1 MAKQG
6 RCPPD
11 ALSERGPQRPPCDSA
26 PPVHARQRTVLF
38 AVFAVTGFSALTLQ
52 VVWQRVI
59 SLHAGV
65 DLFSFTTVVAAF
77 LAGLGLGSL
86 LGGVLA
92 DRLGARRSL
101 LAFAASN
108 AGIGVFAWF
117 SLWLFYDV
125 YRSAVPHLQ
134 GTLAAFGFHFALLI
148 VPTTL
153 MGLSLPLVSRGL
165 VDRIDEAGPLV
176 GKLYAANTLGAG
188 IGAGVSGWILIGSL
202 GFVGVVRLAGVLN
215 LLAAASVVA
224 LWRMASHATAA
235 PAEAAADPVTETTP
249 SGSTRTWP
257 WFAVYGLTGAVALGL
272 EIVFFRLVDALMR
285 SNSYTFGHVLSLYL
299 VTFGAGA
306 AIASRLVGRT
316 KRPDRWFLGIQF
328 SIGVLA
334 LVGPLVLIELPKRL
348 GVYGPFKAHFA
359 IDGYNVGGY
368 RFDSLEEILRVGFVH
383 LGGPLLLMGL
393 PVLAMGASFPFV
405 QRLVAERVDT
415 LGRRTGQL
423 LLANIAGNVT
433 GTLLVGFVLIDAL
446 GTSGTLRLLA
456 GVLLLPG
463 LAAAAMAPRKRRPA
477 YAAGAVALLLGLVAI
492 FPSNFR
498 LWAYFHSAEAGDFA
512 LAEDR
517 ACVNALKKVEGEDFL
532 FINATSQN
540 GYPFD
545 DFHVLV
551 GLLPALLHPDPR
563 QAMAVGLGIGATPY
577 GMSRDPRVGRVDVV
591 EICGGEI
598 DLLRVLARRGA
609 PEIDALLKDPKVEIR
624 VGDGR
629 KFLLSSDKR
638 FDVVTVD
645 VVRPQAA
652 FSGNLYS
659 VEFYELLKSRLA
671 GNGLVAQWIATP
683 RVLNSA
689 TEVFPHVLRL
699 SVASYDGS
707 QFMIASQQPIVFD
720 RAAILERFRAL
731 DPGRAFSPAQ
741 EASIT
746 NFLMTV
752 DPGEVSVVKQI
763 GEGGLNR
770 DLAPRDEYFLNNTPS
785 VDLRG

>member
-1 MAKQG
+1 MHP
-6 RCPPD
+6 R
-11 ALSERGPQRPPCDSA
+11 
-26 PPVHARQRTVLF
+26 HRTVLF

-92 DRLGARRSL
+92 DRLGPRRSL
-101 LAFAASN
+101 LAFAGSN

-125 YRSAVPHLQ
+125 YRSAVPHLE

-165 VDRIDEAGPLV
+165 VARIEDAGPLV
-176 GKLYAANTLGAG
+176 GRLYAVNTLGAG
-188 IGAGVSGWILIGSL
+188 LGAGISGWILIGNL

-215 LLAAASVVA
+215 LLAAASIVT
-224 LWRMASHATAA
+224 LWRMAERATAA
-235 PAEAAADPVTETTP
+235 PAAAAEEEVPAATAAP
-249 SGSTRTWP
+249 AARAWP
-257 WFAVYGLTGAVALGL
+257 WFLVYGLTGAVALGL
-272 EIVFFRLVDALMR
+272 ELVFFRLVDALMR
-285 SNSYTFGHVLSLYL
+285 SNSYTFGHVLCIYL
-299 VTFGAGA
+299 LLFGTGA
-306 AIASRLVGRT
+306 AVASRLVGRV

-328 SIGVLA
+328 AVGVLA
-334 LVGPLVLIELPKRL
+334 LLGPLALVELPKRL
-348 GVYGPFKAHFA
+348 GVYGPFESHFA

-368 RFDSLEEILRVGFVH
+368 RFDSLREIMRVGFVH
-383 LGGPLLLMGL
+383 VFGPLLIMGA

-405 QRLVAERVDT
+405 QRLVAQRVDT
-415 LGRRTGQL
+415 LGRRTGLL
-423 LLANIAGNVT
+423 LLANIAGNVA
-433 GTLLVGFVLIDAL
+433 GTLLVGFVLIDWL

-456 GVLLLPG
+456 GLLLVPG
-463 LAAAAMAPRKRRPA
+463 LAAAAMAPRDWRRPA
-477 YAAGAVALLLGLVAI
+477 FTAGALALLLGLVAV

-498 LWAYFHSAEAGDFA
+498 LWAYFHSAPLDDFA
-512 LAEDR
+512 LSEDR
-517 ACVNALKKVEGEDFL
+517 ACVNALKKVEGDDFL

-540 GYPFD
+540 GHPFD

-551 GLLPALLHPDPR
+551 GLVPALLHADPQ

-577 GMSRDPRVGRVDVV
+577 GMSRDPRLGHLDVV
-591 EICGGEI
+591 EICGGEV
-598 DLLRVLARRGA
+598 DLLRVLSARGA
-609 PEIDALLKDPKVEIR
+609 VEMERLLGDPRIDIH

-629 KFLLSSDKR
+629 KFLLSSDDR
-638 FDVVTVD
+638 FDVLTVD

-659 VEFYELLKSRLA
+659 VEFYELLRSRLD
-671 GNGLVAQWIATP
+671 GGGLVSQWIATP

-689 TEVFPHVLRL
+689 TEVFPHVMRFI
-699 SVASYDGS
+699 VPSYEGS
-707 QFMIASQQPIVFD
+707 QFMVASQRPIVFD
-720 RAAILERFRAL
+720 RAAVLGRWRAL
-731 DPGRAFSPAQ
+731 EPTLAFSAAQ
-741 EASIT
+741 AASIT
-746 NFLMTV
+746 EFLSTV
-752 DPGEVSVVKQI
+752 EPGEVSVVRRLD
-763 GEGGLNR
+763 EDDLNR
-770 DLAPRDEYFLNNTPS
+770 DLAPRDEYFLNDS
-785 VDLRG
+785 AEIVLRG

>member
-1 MAKQG
+1 MH
-6 RCPPD
+6 
-11 ALSERGPQRPPCDSA
+11 S
-26 PPVHARQRTVLF
+26 RQRSLLF
-38 AVFAVTGFSALTLQ
+38 VVFAVTGFSALTLQ

-65 DLFSFTTVVAAF
+65 DLFSFTTVIAAF

-92 DRLGARRSL
+92 DRLGPRRSL

-125 YRSAVPHLQ
+125 YRSAVPHLEGG
-134 GTLAAFGFHFALLI
+134 GTLAAFGFHFVLLI

-165 VDRIDEAGPLV
+165 VERIDQAGPLV
-176 GKLYAANTLGAG
+176 GRLYAVNTLGAG
-188 IGAGVSGWILIGSL
+188 LGAGISGWFLIGSL
-202 GFVGVVRLAGVLN
+202 GFVGVVRLAGTLN
-215 LLAAASVVA
+215 VLAAVGILT
-224 LWRMASHATAA
+224 LWRMAARAPATA
-235 PAEAAADPVTETTP
+235 PNTTEPAAAASPTTE
-249 SGSTRTWP
+249 RAWP
-257 WFAVYGLTGAVALGL
+257 WYLVYALTGAVALGL
-272 EIVFFRLVDALMR
+272 ELVFFRLVDALMR

-299 VTFGAGA
+299 LLFGTGA
-306 AIASRLVGRT
+306 AVASRFVGRT

-328 SIGVLA
+328 AVGVLA
-334 LVGPLVLIELPKRL
+334 LLGPLVLVEVPRRL
-348 GVYGPFKAHFA
+348 GIDGPLVSHFA

-368 RFDSLEEILRVGFVH
+368 QFDSAREILRVGFVH
-383 LGGPLLLMGL
+383 LFGPLLIMGA

-405 QRLVAERVDT
+405 QRLVAQRVDT
-415 LGRRTGQL
+415 LGRRTGLL

-433 GTLLVGFVLIDAL
+433 GTLLVGFVLLDRL

-456 GVLLLPG
+456 TLLLLPG
-463 LAAAAMAPRKRRPA
+463 LAAAAMAPDGKRRSTL
-477 YAAGAVALLLGLVAI
+477 AAGAAALLLGLVSI

-498 LWAYFHSAEAGDFA
+498 LWAYFHSAPTSDFA

-545 DFHVLV
+545 DFHILV
-551 GLLPALLHPDPR
+551 GLLPTLMHPDP
-563 QAMAVGLGIGATPY
+563 QHAMAVGLGIGATPY
-577 GMSRDPRVGRVDVV
+577 GISRDPRLGRLDVV
-591 EICGGEI
+591 EICGGEVK
-598 DLLRVLARRGA
+598 LLRVLADRGA
-609 PEIDALLKDPKVEIR
+609 VEMERLLSDPRVGIH

-629 KFLLSSDKR
+629 KFLLSADKG
-638 FDVVTVD
+638 FDVLTVD
-645 VVRPQAA
+645 VVRPQSA

-659 VEFYELLKSRLA
+659 VEFYELLRSRLDTD
-671 GNGLVAQWIATP
+671 GLVAQWIATP

-689 TEVFPHVLRL
+689 TEVFPHVLRFI
-699 SVASYDGS
+699 VPSYNGS
-707 QFMIASQQPIVFD
+707 QFMVASTQPIVFD
-720 RAAILERFRAL
+720 REAVIQRFRDLQPAL
-731 DPGRAFSPAQ
+731 AFSPAQ
-741 EASIT
+741 AASIL

-752 DPGEVSVVKQI
+752 DPGEVSVVRRI
-763 GEGGLNR
+763 AEDGLNR
-770 DLAPRDEYFLNNTPS
+770 DLAPRDEYFLNNS
-785 VDLRG
+785 ANVQIRG

>member
-1 MAKQG
+1 MS
-6 RCPPD
+6 P
-11 ALSERGPQRPPCDSA
+11 
-26 PPVHARQRTVLF
+26 RQRVTLF

-92 DRLGARRSL
+92 DRLGPRRSL
-101 LAFAASN
+101 LAFAGSN

-125 YRSAVPHLQ
+125 YRSAVPHLD
-134 GTLAAFGFHFALLI
+134 GTLAAFAFHFALLI

-153 MGLSLPLVSRGL
+153 MGLSLPLVSKGV

-176 GKLYAANTLGAG
+176 GRLYAVNTLGAG
-188 IGAGVSGWILIGSL
+188 LGAGISGWILIGSL
-202 GFVGVVRLAGVLN
+202 GFVGVVRLAGTLN
-215 LLAAASVVA
+215 VLAAVSVVT
-224 LWRMASHATAA
+224 LWRMAERAAAA
-235 PAEAAADPVTETTP
+235 PADAPAPAVAAP
-249 SGSTRTWP
+249 GGRTWP
-257 WFAVYGLTGAVALGL
+257 WFMVYGLTGAVALGL
-272 EIVFFRLVDALMR
+272 ELVFFRLVDALMR

-299 VTFGAGA
+299 LLFGTGA
-306 AIASRLVGRT
+306 AIASRLVGRVR
-316 KRPDRWFLGIQF
+316 RPDRWFLGIQF
-328 SIGVLA
+328 GVGVLA
-334 LVGPLVLIELPKRL
+334 LVGPLALIELPRL
-348 GVYGPFKAHFA
+348 LGIYGPFESHFA

-368 RFDSLEEILRVGFVH
+368 RFDSPREIARVGFVH
-383 LGGPLLLMGL
+383 LAGPLLIMGA

-415 LGRRTGQL
+415 LGRRTGLL
-423 LLANIAGNVT
+423 LLANIAGNVA
-433 GTLLVGFVLIDAL
+433 GTLLVGFVLIDLL

-456 GVLLLPG
+456 ALLLLPG
-463 LAAAAMAPRKRRPA
+463 LAATFSAPRRRRLA
-477 YAAGAVALLLGLVAI
+477 LTGGATALLLGLTAV

-498 LWAYFHSAEAGDFA
+498 LWAYFHSAPASEFA

-540 GYPFD
+540 GHPFD

-551 GLLPALLHPDPR
+551 GLLPALLHPDPER
-563 QAMAVGLGIGATPY
+563 AMAVGLGIGATPY
-577 GMSRDPRVGRVDVV
+577 GMSRDRRLDHLDVV

-598 DLLRVLARRGA
+598 DLLRVLAKRGA
-609 PEIDALLKDPKVEIR
+609 TEMDRLLTDPRIDLH

-629 KFLLSSDKR
+629 KFLLSSEER
-638 FDVVTVD
+638 FDVLTVD

-659 VEFYELLKSRLA
+659 VEFYELLESRLA
-671 GNGLVAQWIATP
+671 DGGLVSQWLATP

-689 TEVFPHVLRL
+689 TEVFPHVLRIR
-699 SVASYDGS
+699 VASYDGS
-707 QFMIASQQPIVFD
+707 QFMIASRQPVVFD
-720 RAAILERFRAL
+720 KAAVL
-731 DPGRAFSPAQ
+731 GRWRDLQPATAFSAAQ
-741 EASIT
+741 AASIT
-746 NFLMTV
+746 QFLETLE
-752 DPGEVSVVKQI
+752 PGEVSVSR
-763 GEGGLNR
+763 ELSEDHLNR
-770 DLAPRDEYFLNNTPS
+770 DLAPRDEYFLNNTPN
-785 VDLRG
+785 VTIRG